1 MQPLLWV
8 SISAQPPGSGG
19 MSLFLPTCQ
28 QTATTKNS
36 EEGRK
41 DNVVITNTMDTPE
54 FVKIEFS
61 V

>member
-1 MQPLLWV
+1 
-8 SISAQPPGSGG
+8 